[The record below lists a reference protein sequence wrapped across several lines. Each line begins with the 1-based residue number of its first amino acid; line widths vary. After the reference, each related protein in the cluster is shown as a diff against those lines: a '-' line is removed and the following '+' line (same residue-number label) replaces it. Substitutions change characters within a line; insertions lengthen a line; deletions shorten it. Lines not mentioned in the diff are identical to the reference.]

1 MKKVYNKLIRDNI
14 PEIIK
19 KDGKE
24 CNIRVL
30 NDEEYFIELNKKLDE
45 EIKEYKEEYSL
56 EELADV
62 QEIINSIVKAKGMT
76 LDEFNKIRENKKV
89 KNGGFDKKL
98 FLIDVEDHK

>member
-45 EIKEYKEEYSL
+45 EIKEYKEEYSI

-62 QEIINSIVKAKGMT
+62 QEIINAIVRTKGYS
-76 LDEFNKIRENKKV
+76 LESFNKIRIDKKR
-89 KNGGFDKKL
+89 KNGGFVQKL
-98 FLIDVEDHK
+98 FLISVEDNK